1 MSGSW
6 LDASRKNHVPCLIR
20 LNTLVYM
27 VAKGSP
33 VAGEGEPQSTSS
45 FATLPCITLA
55 NVLLVKVNHVAQ
67 RRFKSQR
74 NWLHL
79 LIDRV
84 AKSHCKI
91 VYSSVSLE
99 TEPIKPEL
107 CRAGWCAGNSS
118 RFSRLWSWMDSS
130 VGNLSLCSQGLWPF
144 GWGLSLWK
152 VIC

>member
-74 NWLHL
+74 N
-79 LIDRV
+79 
-84 AKSHCKI
+84 
-91 VYSSVSLE
+91 
-99 TEPIKPEL
+99 
-107 CRAGWCAGNSS
+107 
-118 RFSRLWSWMDSS
+118 
-130 VGNLSLCSQGLWPF
+130 
-144 GWGLSLWK
+144 
-152 VIC
+152 